1 MSKMPPL
8 YFSFYRYDSI
18 GWDHVCVIQ
27 ISNIFMYVWYWDL
40 DLRMIQIIIVDV
52 QICKHLFVII
62 LFVNL
67 A

>member
-1 MSKMPPL
+1 
-8 YFSFYRYDSI
+8 
-18 GWDHVCVIQ
+18 
-27 ISNIFMYVWYWDL
+27 
-40 DLRMIQIIIVDV
+40 MIQIIIVDV